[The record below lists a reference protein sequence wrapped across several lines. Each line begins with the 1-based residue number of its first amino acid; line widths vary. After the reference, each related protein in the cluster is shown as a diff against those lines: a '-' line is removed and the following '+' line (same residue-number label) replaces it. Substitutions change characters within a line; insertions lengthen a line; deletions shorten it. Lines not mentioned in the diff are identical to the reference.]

1 MAGLTLDTG
10 ALIGYER
17 TDRRVLVHLKNA
29 HLWGTELTVPTVVV
43 AEAWRGGARSA
54 RVGRLLQTCV
64 VEPLFEDIAKI
75 AGEALA
81 ATRGS
86 TVADAIVVASAAARG
101 DRILTSDF
109 DDLDRLRTY
118 FPNVRLLSL

>member
-10 ALIGYER
+10 ALIGFER
-17 TDRRVLVHLKNA
+17 ADRRVLVHLKNA
-29 HLWGTELTVPTVVV
+29 QIQGCELTVPTVVI

-54 RVGRLLQTCV
+54 RVGKLLQACV
-64 VEPLFEDIAKI
+64 VEPLFEDIARI
-75 AGEALA
+75 AGEAMG

-101 DRILTSDF
+101 DRILTTDF
-109 DDLDRLRTY
+109 DDLDRLRSH
-118 FPNVRLLSL
+118 FPSVRLLTI